1 MTAVVETALVELYE
15 RAGGPELGVAL
26 AAVGSLARRE
36 LGPYSDVDLVLL
48 HDGADLGKINKLA
61 ERLWYPIWDSKI
73 KLDHSVRTPAECAD
87 VAAKELTAG
96 VGLLDLRV
104 IAGDAGLT
112 ANARSRLL
120 DGWRSGARKRLDEL
134 IASIV
139 ERNQTFGDAAYL
151 LEPDLKEARGGFRD
165 MIMLRALAAT
175 WLTDRPH
182 QSVRD
187 PYAFLLDVRDA
198 LHLSAGRNVDRLLA
212 TEAPDVAQRLGFNS
226 TDALDPTDGLHRS
239 VSLAARRIGHAIDL
253 TVREARQVV
262 PARRVI
268 GFSRRGRRP
277 NYERAPHGL
286 VVHLGEVSLD
296 RLTSPSEPLIGLRAG
311 ALAAQRGLVLSP
323 VTAEHLGNL
332 APALPD
338 PWPDE
343 ARESLLAMLSTGP
356 ALPPVW
362 EALELNGCIGR
373 WIPQWELIKAEPQY
387 NPIHRHTVDRHS
399 VQTAIEAHRHL
410 TAVERPDILLLA
422 CLFHDI
428 GKGLKAR
435 GVAGVDHAAGGA
447 PVAREIV
454 LSLGVAAEDA
464 ALIEL
469 LVREHLTLA
478 TLATRRD
485 HADPATVDALIA
497 AVDGKASTLKLL
509 RALTESDARAAGP
522 QAWSPWRAQLINALG
537 DRVLLQLEG
546 EEVPADVGSE
556 FGIGLARSVLLDGR
570 PRIEM
575 QQRPGGVELIIACA
589 DRVGLFSDTAGLL
602 AAHQVTVR
610 SAVVGT
616 IGGVAVNTWRTDAN
630 LVADLPDRAYLAGEL
645 LRLADH
651 DQRVLSP
658 VRRREARA
666 HRQDQP
672 PYVQLFDSASRTA
685 AVIEVRV
692 TDRAGL
698 LYALGAALAEA
709 GLSIRSAHITTLA
722 GQAIDTFYVTE
733 PDDTRPSQDRC
744 RRAVR
749 ILTEAAAGPA
759 R

>member
-1 MTAVVETALVELYE
+1 MTGVIESALVELYE
-15 RAGGPELGVAL
+15 QAGGPHRGVAL
-26 AAVGSLARRE
+26 ASVGSLARRE
-36 LGPYSDVDLVLL
+36 LGPRSDVDLVLL
-48 HDGADLGKINKLA
+48 HDGGDADGINRLA
-61 ERLWYPIWDSKI
+61 EQLWYPLWDSKI
-73 KLDHSVRTPAECAD
+73 RLDHSVRTPAECAD
-87 VAAKELTAG
+87 VAAKELSAG

-104 IAGDAGLT
+104 IAGDAQLT
-112 ANARSRLL
+112 ANARTQLL

-182 QSVRD
+182 ESVRD

-198 LHLSAGRNVDRLLA
+198 LHLSSGRNLDRLLA
-212 TEAPDVAQRLGFNS
+212 TEAGEVAERLGFES
-226 TDALDPTDGLHRS
+226 ADALHRT

-253 TVREARQVV
+253 TVRAARQVV
-262 PARRVI
+262 PTRRVV
-268 GFSRRGRRP
+268 GFSRRNRRP

-296 RLTSPSEPLIGLRAG
+296 RLTPPSEPLIGLRAG
-311 ALAAQRGLVLSP
+311 ALAAQRNLVLSP
-323 VTAEHLGNL
+323 VTAEHLGSF
-332 APALPD
+332 APPLPT

-343 ARESLLAMLSTGP
+343 AREALLDMLSAGP

-362 EALELNGCIGR
+362 EALELNGCISR
-373 WIPQWELIKAEPQY
+373 WIPQWELIRAEPQY

-399 VQTAIEAHRHL
+399 VQTAIEAHRQL
-410 TAVERPDILLLA
+410 TAVDRPDILLLA

-428 GKGLKAR
+428 GKGMKAQ
-435 GVAGVDHAAGGA
+435 GVTGVDHASGGA
-447 PVAREIV
+447 PLAYEIV
-454 LSLGVAAEDA
+454 RSMGVGEADA
-464 ALIEL
+464 TLVEL
-469 LVREHLTLA
+469 LVREHLTLS

-485 HADPATVDALIA
+485 HADPATVDALIK
-497 AVDGKASTLKLL
+497 AVNGKAATLALL

-522 QAWSPWRAQLINALG
+522 TAWSPWRAQLINALA
-537 DRVLLQLEG
+537 DRVMLQLEG
-546 EEVPADVGSE
+546 EEVPGDVRSE
-556 FGIGLARSVLLDGR
+556 LGIGLSRSVLLDGR
-570 PRIEM
+570 PRIAV
-575 QQRPGGVELIIACA
+575 QQQPGGVELIIACP

-602 AAHQVTVR
+602 AAHQITVR
-610 SAVVGT
+610 SAVVSTVEG
-616 IGGVAVNTWRTDAN
+616 IAVNTWRTDAA
-630 LVADLPDRAYLAGEL
+630 LAADLPDPAYLAGEL
-645 LRLADH
+645 LRLAEH
-651 DQRVLSP
+651 DQRVLNP

-672 PYVQLFDSASRTA
+672 PYVQLFSSASRTA
-685 AVIEVRV
+685 AVVEIRV

-698 LYALGAALAEA
+698 LYALGAALAGA

-744 RRAVR
+744 HQAVG
-749 ILTEAAAGPA
+749 ILTDAAAGPA
-759 R
+759 S